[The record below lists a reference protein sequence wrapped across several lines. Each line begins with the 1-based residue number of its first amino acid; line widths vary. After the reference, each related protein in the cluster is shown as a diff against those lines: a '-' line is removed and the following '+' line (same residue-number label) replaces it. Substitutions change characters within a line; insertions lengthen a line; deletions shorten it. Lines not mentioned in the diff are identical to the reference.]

1 MLERLEYIH
10 GALETAE
17 ACLLESVGEYGKE
30 EARAWIW
37 AVLTELEALRRDAH
51 KGELDRYDAMRA
63 AGIPV
68 TEEQRI
74 AARWPATM
82 GHLHQPMAVQPG
94 ESGLLIE
101 GTMPGKVE

>member
-1 MLERLEYIH
+1 MLENELTLSSLDYIH

-17 ACLLESVGEYGKE
+17 ACLLGSVGMYGKE

-37 AVLTELEALRRDAH
+37 AALTELEALRREAH

-74 AARWPATM
+74 AARWPRDE
-82 GHLHQPMAVQPG
+82 G
-94 ESGLLIE
+94 EMRNDAADMLE
-101 GTMPGKVE
+101 AQREAK